1 MINTNQIARI
11 ALIALLIVGCV
22 FVLHPFLAALLFAA
36 VICVFTWPLYH
47 RMWLALGKRDALAA
61 VTMTLFLLLS
71 LILPM
76 AYLAVNLADS
86 ASLLLGEARAI
97 VQQLP
102 PHAPQWLENLPVV
115 GKQLA
120 ESWQRAFAS
129 HDELM
134 RLTSQYADPLRKTML
149 RAVQLVM
156 GGFLQLV
163 LVVFIAFFFYRDGS
177 RLAKGVMA
185 LVKRLGGAL
194 GEEMLQLSCMTVKGV
209 MLGIFGTALAQSTVA
224 LFGFW
229 LAGAP
234 MPLLLAL
241 ATFFLSV
248 VPVGPPLIWGGA
260 ALWLFK
266 QGDQGWAIFLGF
278 YGLLAISSVDN
289 IIKPIL
295 ISHSSHLPMLLV
307 VLGVLGGA
315 LAFGFIGIFLGPTL
329 LAVGLTLV
337 SHWVALQNKRA
348 DEVVIASK

>member
-22 FVLHPFLAALLFAA
+22 FVLHPFMAAVLFAA
-36 VICVFTWPLYH
+36 VLCVFTWPLYH
-47 RMWLALGKRDALAA
+47 RIWLKLGRRDVLAA
-61 VTMTLFLLLS
+61 VTMTLLLLIA

-76 AYLAVNLADS
+76 AYLAVSLAESATILLDEAQATLQNL
-86 ASLLLGEARAI
+86 
-97 VQQLP
+97 QP
-102 PHAPQWLENLPVV
+102 NAPAWVENLPII
-115 GKQLA
+115 GTQLA
-120 ESWQRAFAS
+120 EFWQRAVIS
-129 HDELM
+129 HEELM
-134 RLTSQYADPLRKTML
+134 KLLNQYSEPMREFLL
-149 RAVQLVM
+149 QAVQLVM
-156 GGFLQLV
+156 AGFLQLI
-163 LVVFIAFFFYRDGS
+163 LVVFVAFFFYRDGA
-177 RLAKGVMA
+177 RLAKGVGA
-185 LVKRLGGAL
+185 IVRRLGGEL

-209 MLGIFGTALAQSTVA
+209 MLGIFGTAVAQSTVA

-248 VPVGPPLIWGGA
+248 VPVGPPLVWGGA
-260 ALWLFK
+260 ALWLFNH
-266 QGDQGWAIFLGF
+266 GEHGWAIFLGF

-295 ISHSSHLPMLLV
+295 ISHSSHLPLLLV

-329 LAVGLTLV
+329 LAVGLTLI
-337 SHWVALQNKRA
+337 SHWVALQNKRV
-348 DEVVIASK
+348 D